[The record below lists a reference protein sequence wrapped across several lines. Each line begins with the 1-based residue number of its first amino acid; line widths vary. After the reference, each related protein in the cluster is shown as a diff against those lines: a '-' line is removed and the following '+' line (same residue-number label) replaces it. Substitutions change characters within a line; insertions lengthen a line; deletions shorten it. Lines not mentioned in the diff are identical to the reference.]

1 MAATDHHGSHG
12 GGDHRPT
19 TGQLSPNEH
28 RQHAGPDEHGGHDA
42 GHGGHLA
49 PLLGLPGGHHP
60 VVEEAAPHLAQHP
73 GHVVGHPD
81 VAP

>member
-42 GHGGHLA
+42 GQAGMAGTGTTR
-49 PLLGLPGGHHP
+49 PSSGTGSG
-60 VVEEAAPHLAQHP
+60 
-73 GHVVGHPD
+73 
-81 VAP
+81 